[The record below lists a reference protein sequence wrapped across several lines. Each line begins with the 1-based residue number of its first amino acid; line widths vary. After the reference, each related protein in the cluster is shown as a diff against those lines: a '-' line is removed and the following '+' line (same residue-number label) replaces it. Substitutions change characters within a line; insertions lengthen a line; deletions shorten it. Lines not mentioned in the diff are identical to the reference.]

1 MEPRFRKDK
10 EIMVNRRQR
19 EADILHAASQLDDSD
34 TSTEA
39 EQLRQTA
46 ESIEDHWSS
55 EAFANRGGA

>member
-1 MEPRFRKDK
+1 MEN
-10 EIMVNRRQR
+10 MVNRRQQ
-19 EADILHAASQLDDSD
+19 EANVLHAAGQLDESD

-55 EAFANRGGA
+55 EAFVNRGN